1 MAGRVL
7 VQPFPLPEAVRA
19 QLPGG
24 LLEVPLD
31 EGVKCLADVLEVVD
45 LTYPEIHVRYAL
57 IALNGQMAPLDT
69 PVGDGDRVMILPNVV
84 GGL

>member
-7 VQPFPLPEAVRA
+7 VEPFPLPAAVRA
-19 QLPGG
+19 LLPGG
-24 LLEVPLD
+24 ILEVPLD
-31 EGVKCLADVLEVVD
+31 EGITCLADVLEAVD
-45 LTYPEIHVRYAL
+45 RVYPEIHLRYAL
-57 IALNGQMAPLDT
+57 VALNGKMAPLDT